1 MGAGLP
7 AAQNPVENCVHFRP
21 ARSDKPYVVAL
32 SEQKVGSG
40 LPAGNALKDKALRSL
55 GALPPFSP
63 ILNRLLASLAG
74 EDVSFSKLGDLIE
87 KDTVIAANLLHVV
100 NSALYARRGTINSVR
115 HALSLLG
122 MNKLRNAVL
131 GMSISRMWNQV
142 VTPSSW
148 SMARFDMHSA
158 AAAMLSDM
166 LAQRVPVSY
175 PEGAFVAGL
184 LHDIGRLLIA
194 VGLTEQYERILE
206 LHQGGGLPLLECEQ
220 RVLGFT
226 HPELSA
232 QALGLWNLPEPIQT
246 AVRDHH
252 FPPSASQTGDLPLSR
267 LVGAA
272 DQYVNSIG
280 ISILLSQSGRGP
292 AEPAGLPSLGLD
304 PKRMESMVEEFKAEF
319 ESMSPFFS

>member
-1 MGAGLP
+1 MVGA
-7 AAQNPVENCVHFRP
+7 
-21 ARSDKPYVVAL
+21 
-32 SEQKVGSG
+32 G

-55 GALPPFSP
+55 GALPPFTP
-63 ILNRLLASLAG
+63 ILNRLLASLAK
-74 EDVSFSKLGDLIE
+74 EDASFSKLGDLIE

-100 NSALYARRGTINSVR
+100 NSAMYARRGTINSVR

-142 VTPSSW
+142 FTPASW
-148 SMARFDMHSA
+148 SMARFNMHSA

-166 LAQRVPVSY
+166 LAQRVPVGY

-194 VGLTEQYERILE
+194 VGLTEQYEQIIE

-226 HPELSA
+226 HPELSV
-232 QALGLWNLPEPIQT
+232 QALALWNLPEPIQA

-252 FPPSASQTGDLPLSR
+252 APPAASRTGDLPLSR
-267 LVGAA
+267 VVQAA
-272 DQYVNSIG
+272 DQYVHSIG
-280 ISILLSQSGRGP
+280 ISILLSDSAQGP
-292 AEPAGLPSLGLD
+292 AEPVGLPSLGLD
-304 PKRMESMVEEFKAEF
+304 AKRMESVIEEFKVEY